1 VAPPYSERILDY
13 SECNLLSGR
22 AAKSRFEKP
31 EKVVL
36 HIDENGVYRALDLL
50 SHPSC
55 CISKLRSSNHKVA
68 YRQRRKRP
76 GM

>member
-1 VAPPYSERILDY
+1 MAPPYSERILDY

-22 AAKSRFEKP
+22 AAKSRFVAKP
-31 EKVVL
+31 KKVVF
-36 HIDENGVYRALDLL
+36 HIDENGVYQLDLL
-50 SHPSC
+50 SHPFC

-68 YRQRRKRP
+68 YRQRRKPP